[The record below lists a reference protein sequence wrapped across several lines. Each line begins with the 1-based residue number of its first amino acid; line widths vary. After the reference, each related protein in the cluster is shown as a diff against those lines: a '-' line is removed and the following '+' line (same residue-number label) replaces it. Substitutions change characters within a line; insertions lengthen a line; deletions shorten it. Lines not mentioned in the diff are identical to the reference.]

1 MRGEVMRGQ
10 LGDTD
15 LRLLRIFRKVVE
27 CGGFSAAEI
36 ELNISRSA
44 ISMAMSDL
52 ETRLGLKLCQ
62 RGRSGFALTNEGREV
77 HEAAMQMLAAAEGFR
92 TRINGLHAWLKGEL
106 NIGITDNLVT
116 MPEMHITDALS
127 ALKGHGPEVM
137 INIRMI
143 PPNEIERAVLDG
155 RLHTGVIPTLK
166 TLPGLEYRSLYEET
180 SCLYCARG
188 HVLFREPQ
196 AGDTLARGRPVGE
209 EEIRQHDAV
218 LPAYAQTPAIKAL
231 HEPLKAAASAT
242 DREGIAFLVLSG
254 RYLGYLPTHYAERW
268 VRDGQMQALSPVAN
282 SYVTYYSAITRKSR
296 PPNLVLERYL
306 TELDALR
313 QAKPARRTQAARE
326 SKP

>member
-1 MRGEVMRGQ
+1 MRKDGMRGQ
-10 LGDTD
+10 LGDAD

-52 ETRLGLKLCQ
+52 EARLGLKLCQ
-62 RGRSGFALTNEGREV
+62 RGRSGFALTNEGRDV

-127 ALKGHGPEVM
+127 A
-137 INIRMI
+137 MI

-188 HVLFREPQ
+188 HALFREPR

-313 QAKPARRTQAARE
+313 QAKPARRAQSARE